1 MNEVTSKSSRSV
13 LQQNAPDR
21 MVENDRKTK
30 SKSNDSVVQHSTV
43 DGLNMKRVSLASRR
57 GASHQLIP
65 SKFEDC
71 FEESGKQAK
80 KLLVEYAATQAKTVI
95 AKGREEDGK
104 DAPTE
109 VISALG
115 SEEII
120 YSAAADCGMFAAVFT
135 AYSHHYNLRSSP
147 DDWWFCVIKR
157 VACAIDRNSKKESV
171 RNMFVEHAEKKTIEV
186 QVDDPGIYASDYR
199 WFFDE
204 ITKEI
209 KENVKVPEFVDGMTA
224 DFGTTTAVQKIVSQI
239 TLMYSV
245 NEYFRF
251 RRLCGCGIPAAE
263 MLGTEED
270 WMKLT
275 SKLKVLRTLL
285 EPIENDLGL
294 PSEWWDLV
302 QNVFCNLQATYKGEP
317 DEKWWSHIMSYQ
329 EEYASGIL
337 IITLP
342 NCDTN
347 GTTMNSPRWDCKSVQ
362 VSHPCTVAQK
372 CHGNFNLLTAIS
384 ICSRQFQFAHGSFN
398 FAHDEVTV
406 DFS

>member
-1 MNEVTSKSSRSV
+1 MGKVTSKSSRSV
-13 LQQNAPDR
+13 LQQNVPDR
-21 MVENDRKTK
+21 IVENDRKTK

-43 DGLNMKRVSLASRR
+43 DGLNMKRVSLASRL

-80 KLLVEYAATQAKTVI
+80 TLLVEYGATQAKTVI
-95 AKGREEDGK
+95 AKGRKKDGK
-104 DAPTE
+104 DASIE

-115 SEEII
+115 SEEVI
-120 YSAAADCGMFAAVFT
+120 YSAAADCGLFAAVFT
-135 AYSHHYNLRSSP
+135 AYSHHYNLRTSP

-171 RNMFVEHAEKKTIEV
+171 RNLFVDHAGKKTIEV
-186 QVDDPGIYASDYR
+186 QVDDPTIYTVDYS
-199 WFFDE
+199 WFFDQ
-204 ITKEI
+204 ITK
-209 KENVKVPEFVDGMTA
+209 KMKQNVKVPEFVDGMTA

-245 NEYFRF
+245 KEYFDF
-251 RRLCGCGIPAAE
+251 EMLCGCGIPAAE

-294 PSEWWDLV
+294 PFRWWDVV
-302 QNVFCNLQATYKGEP
+302 QNVFCNLQATYKGKP

-329 EEYASGIL
+329 EEYASGI
-337 IITLP
+337 
-342 NCDTN
+342 
-347 GTTMNSPRWDCKSVQ
+347 
-362 VSHPCTVAQK
+362 
-372 CHGNFNLLTAIS
+372 F
-384 ICSRQFQFAHGSFN
+384 
-398 FAHDEVTV
+398 
-406 DFS
+406 